1 MGKAKIFLFFLVSFV
16 CGVGLAS
23 FGLALDSFIIFA
35 FIIGLIVTLIFVW
48 KYKILRL
55 VLLCCV
61 AIVMGIWRYGF
72 SQPVVTDEHIAF
84 YNGTEKKFLGK
95 IVEEP
100 DIRKEHVKLT
110 VKPDNF
116 SGKVL
121 LNTELFPEYKYG
133 DQLEI
138 KCNLETPEKIEDFSY
153 DKYLSRFGIYS
164 ICYRPYIKIVSN
176 NNGSAILAWLYSI
189 KGGFVQTT
197 NRLLPEPQASFLGG
211 LLLGAKRGIP
221 EGLMED
227 FNRTGTTHIVAIS
240 GYNITIIAVLMLSLC
255 KNIGIP
261 RKQAFWV
268 IIIALLFFML
278 ITGAQASVVRA
289 VIMGIVV
296 LIAKQLGRLSRITNA
311 LILTAV
317 IMLIINPKILIFDAG
332 FQLSFLATMG
342 LIYLSPLLEKLFT
355 WLPEK
360 FQIKES
366 FLATLSAT
374 IFTLPLILF
383 QFGRLSIVALVV
395 NVLILPVIPVS
406 MGLGFGAGLLSSI
419 WLPIGKIFAWAVWLL
434 LSYIIKIVE
443 LFSILPFASVEIP
456 EVSWV
461 ILVLGYLLLIIGM
474 KFFSKKQNRS
484 PEIKTT

>member
-1 MGKAKIFLFFLVSFV
+1 
-16 CGVGLAS
+16 
-23 FGLALDSFIIFA
+23 
-35 FIIGLIVTLIFVW
+35 
-48 KYKILRL
+48 
-55 VLLCCV
+55 
-61 AIVMGIWRYGF
+61 
-72 SQPVVTDEHIAF
+72 
-84 YNGTEKKFLGK
+84 
-95 IVEEP
+95 
-100 DIRKEHVKLT
+100 
-110 VKPDNF
+110 
-116 SGKVL
+116 
-121 LNTELFPEYKYG
+121 
-133 DQLEI
+133 
-138 KCNLETPEKIEDFSY
+138 
-153 DKYLSRFGIYS
+153 
-164 ICYRPYIKIVSN
+164 PYIKIVSN

-211 LLLGAKRGIP
+211 LLLGAKRSIP

>member
-1 MGKAKIFLFFLVSFV
+1 M
-16 CGVGLAS
+16 
-23 FGLALDSFIIFA
+23 
-35 FIIGLIVTLIFVW
+35 
-48 KYKILRL
+48 
-55 VLLCCV
+55 
-61 AIVMGIWRYGF
+61 
-72 SQPVVTDEHIAF
+72 
-84 YNGTEKKFLGK
+84 

-110 VKPDNF
+110 IKPNNY

-121 LNTELFPEYKYG
+121 LNTTLFPEYKYG
-133 DQLEI
+133 DSLEI
-138 KCNLETPEKIEDFSY
+138 KCNLETPERIEDFAY
-153 DKYLSRFGIYS
+153 DKYLSRYGIYS
-164 ICYRPYIKIVSN
+164 ICYRPYIKIVSRD
-176 NNGSAILAWLYSI
+176 NGSAILSWLYSI
-189 KGGFVQTT
+189 KRGFVQTS
-197 NRLLPEPQASFLGG
+197 NKLLPEPQASFLGG

-240 GYNITIIAVLMLSLC
+240 GYNITIIAVLMLALC

-261 RKQAFWV
+261 RKKAFWV

-317 IMLIINPKILIFDAG
+317 IMLIVNPKILIFDAG

-342 LIYLSPLLEKLFT
+342 LIYLSPLLEKIFS

-360 FQIKES
+360 LQIRES

-383 QFGRLSIVALVV
+383 QFGRLSIVALIV
-395 NVLILPVIPVS
+395 NVLILPVIPIS

-419 WLPIGKIFAWAVWLL
+419 WLPLGKIFAWAVWLIL
-434 LSYIIKIVE
+434 TYIIRIVE
-443 LFSILPFASVEIP
+443 LFSMIPFASIEIP
-456 EVSWV
+456 NLSWV
-461 ILVLGYLLLIIGM
+461 ILVIGYSLLIVGM
-474 KFFSKKQNRS
+474 IFFSRKQHRS
-484 PEIKTT
+484 LKTKTA